1 MEGDILKI
9 VAIALTGVILAGIVK
24 SVKKEFTVYI
34 VLATIAVIFVFTIE
48 KLATVFEFLKEIYSQ
63 ITYGKTFF
71 PILIKVLAVSYLTD
85 FTAQLCKDAGEGAI
99 ATKLELAGKIV
110 IFYLSI
116 PILVSILDL
125 INGIL

>member
-34 VLATIAVIFVFTIE
+34 VLATIAVIFVFTLE